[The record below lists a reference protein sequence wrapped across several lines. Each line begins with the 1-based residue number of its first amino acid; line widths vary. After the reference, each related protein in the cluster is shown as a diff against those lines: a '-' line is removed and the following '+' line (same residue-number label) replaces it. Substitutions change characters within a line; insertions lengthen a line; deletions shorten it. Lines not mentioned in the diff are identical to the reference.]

1 MGKSI
6 AEMLVDTITDIIIKH
21 PAYPVI
27 SGGQARLIQ
36 AGMEPREAWNV
47 SRGVLVEFLRDEGVK
62 FGNPAY
68 AWDAAAG
75 ATLVEE
81 YEIAHWEAA

>member
-1 MGKSI
+1 MGKSLG
-6 AEMLVDTITDIIIKH
+6 EMLVDTIVDIVIKH
-21 PAYPVI
+21 PTFPLI

-47 SRGVLVEFLRDEGVK
+47 SRGVLVEFLRDEKVK
-62 FGNPAY
+62 FGDPAY

-81 YEIAHWEAA
+81 YEIDHWEAA